1 MAEDSQNVGDKW
13 ITFAGLSFKH
23 RLHSRRFLQ
32 GDDGQ
37 EHDHNNDRKESVL
50 QQISGLVDPLHR
62 YQYFMMTLP
71 VMERK
76 NKKTGERLVYFF
88 VEFSFSSKSIICRQS
103 MIDDLDSFYHISSY
117 RSAGII
123 EFRLYSSVNGE
134 DVLLTTAGRSR
145 YSK

>member
-1 MAEDSQNVGDKW
+1 MAEDSQNVGDEW

-50 QQISGLVDPLHR
+50 QQTSGLVDPLHR

-71 VMERK
+71 VMEKK
-76 NKKTGERLVYFF
+76 NKKQEKGCYT
-88 VEFSFSSKSIICRQS
+88 FSLNFHFPQNQ
-103 MIDDLDSFYHISSY
+103 LF
-117 RSAGII
+117 AGN
-123 EFRLYSSVNGE
+123 L
-134 DVLLTTAGRSR
+134 
-145 YSK
+145 